1 MEKNQIVV
9 LDDRGIIS
17 VSGLDSRNFLQ
28 NILTNDID
36 KVIKSNT
43 IFSAIFTP
51 QGKYLYEFFVIKSE
65 NGYFLDCDN
74 EFTKEI
80 VDHLLKYKLRSK
92 VEIKDITS
100 KYVVGAISLEK
111 FEEIQNS
118 EKINTQTVPYKGS
131 LVFLDPR
138 KKKLGAR
145 VLSAIEKLH
154 LTVKI
159 LNLKIIDNKIYYNE
173 AHIYG
178 IPIKGIKE
186 LKNQLFGL
194 EANLEQFKAIDFK
207 KGCYVGQENTA
218 RMKLKNKLRRKL
230 MPVKTEDKTK
240 IGDEIMF
247 NNIKVGKI
255 LINDP
260 YPFALINLFDPE
272 FSKFKDKELSVENK
286 TVKILL

>member
-1 MEKNQIVV
+1 MEKNQIVI
-9 LDDRGIIS
+9 LEDRGIIS

-118 EKINTQTVPYKGS
+118 EKINTQTVPYKGN

-145 VLSAIEKLH
+145 ILSAIEKLH

-218 RMKLKNKLRRKL
+218 RMKIKNKLRRKL
-230 MPVKTEDKTK
+230 MPVKTEDKIK

>member
-17 VSGLDSRNFLQ
+17 VSGLDSGNFLQ

-51 QGKYLYEFFVIKSE
+51 QGKYLYEFFVIKSK

-145 VLSAIEKLH
+145 ILSAIEKLH

>member
-1 MEKNQIVV
+1 MEKNQIVI
-9 LDDRGIIS
+9 LEDRGIIS
-17 VSGLDSRNFLQ
+17 VSGLDSGNFLQ

-131 LVFLDPR
+131 PVFLDPR

-145 VLSAIEKLH
+145 ILSAIEKLH

-230 MPVKTEDKTK
+230 MPVKTENKTK

>member
-1 MEKNQIVV
+1 MEKNQIVI
-9 LDDRGIIS
+9 LEDRGIIS
-17 VSGLDSRNFLQ
+17 VSGLDSGNFLQ

-131 LVFLDPR
+131 PVFLDPR

-145 VLSAIEKLH
+145 ILSAIEKLH

>member
-1 MEKNQIVV
+1 MEKNQIVI
-9 LDDRGIIS
+9 LEDRGIIS
-17 VSGLDSRNFLQ
+17 VSGLDSGNFLQ

-131 LVFLDPR
+131 PVFLDPR
-138 KKKLGAR
+138 KKKMGAR
-145 VLSAIEKLH
+145 ILSAIEKLH

>member
-1 MEKNQIVV
+1 MEKNQIVI
-9 LDDRGIIS
+9 LEDRGIIS

-131 LVFLDPR
+131 PVFLDPR

-145 VLSAIEKLH
+145 ILSAIEKLH

-218 RMKLKNKLRRKL
+218 RMKIKNKLRRKL
-230 MPVKTEDKTK
+230 MPVKTEDKIK

>member
-1 MEKNQIVV
+1 MEKNQIVI
-9 LDDRGIIS
+9 LEDRGIIS
-17 VSGLDSRNFLQ
+17 VSGLDSGNFLQ

-145 VLSAIEKLH
+145 ILSAIEKLH

-159 LNLKIIDNKIYYNE
+159 LNLKIIDNKIYYKE

-260 YPFALINLFDPE
+260 YPFALINLFGPE